1 MKKEFL
7 ENFKVGDQALPK
19 EVVEAI
25 MQENQRDIEG
35 AELKYHD
42 YDDLKKQLEEANKTI
57 SGFKDLN
64 VEEIQKQAEAWKE
77 AAEKAKKEADQRI
90 ADMEFNGLLDNAI
103 REAKGRNSKAVR
115 ALLDLDSLKGSKNQ
129 SADIKAALESL
140 KKENNYLFESTDSPP
155 PFVLGN
161 GTQVTQQDQ
170 ETVAA
175 IRAAAGLNKAK
186 ENK

>member
-1 MKKEFL
+1 M
-7 ENFKVGDQALPK
+7 
-19 EVVEAI
+19 
-25 MQENQRDIEG
+25 
-35 AELKYHD
+35 
-42 YDDLKKQLEEANKTI
+42 
-57 SGFKDLN
+57 
-64 VEEIQKQAEAWKE
+64 
-77 AAEKAKKEADQRI
+77 
-90 ADMEFNGLLDNAI
+90 
-103 REAKGRNSKAVR
+103 
-115 ALLDLDSLKGSKNQ
+115 LDLDSLKGSKNQ